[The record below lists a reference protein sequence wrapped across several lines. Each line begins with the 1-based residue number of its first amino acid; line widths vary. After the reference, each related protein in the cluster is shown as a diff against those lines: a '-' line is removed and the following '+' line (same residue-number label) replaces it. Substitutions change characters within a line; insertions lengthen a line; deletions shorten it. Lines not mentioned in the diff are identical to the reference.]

1 MPAIKPSIVAASI
14 ACLLIIPCIH
24 AAPRPTSPRVE
35 PPLPERWQPNADES
49 RLMGEF
55 EGRATNI
62 SPKAQRFPSTPS
74 AESIPKNF
82 SPWWLRGQIQSIG
95 KKTQRENI
103 TLEDLY
109 MRAIRHS
116 TQIRVFGDLP
126 VIRETGIREAK
137 GAFDTNAF
145 LNSQFERRNEPVGNT
160 LTTGGADRFK
170 QDEWSIEAGIKK
182 KIATGADI
190 TLSQRVAQ
198 TRNNSIYFSPNDQST
213 GRLELS
219 IVQPLIK
226 GAGVGYNRSI
236 IQIAKIDSEVAM
248 SEFIRQTESHI
259 QEIART
265 YWSLYA
271 ARVTYLQKLRLL
283 EETGKLAD
291 EIKAREKIDAQTSQI
306 FRAQSAVAAR
316 KADLIRSEAAVRNA
330 QDRLAALTSDPRLL
344 PNSGIELVPT
354 DRLVL
359 SGEMVDAQQAAQT
372 ALQCRPEINQAFNQL
387 RAATI
392 REKMS
397 RNEVLPELN
406 LVLRGSLGGMDN
418 TDFFSGYSREHNTGG
433 PGFTVGFEVKY
444 PLENNIARARLE
456 RRKLELRQQID
467 QLRTTVDSVLLEVK
481 ISAREVGT
489 AYREATAKYAAVKAY
504 SEDIESLQ
512 ARRSVQPFLDP
523 AVSALIGAE
532 ATKSANISQTTD
544 YIDRMLDAQ
553 DRRARAEEEFIMAAS
568 EYQVALVNLQ
578 RAKGKLLAFEGIQV
592 MRGRDEQNLPLL
604 YLEKAGRDG
613 KSVPSGKANTQRE

>member
-1 MPAIKPSIVAASI
+1 MPAIQPSIVAASI
-14 ACLLIIPCIH
+14 ACLLLIPCAH
-24 AAPRPTSPRVE
+24 AAPRPTSPQAE
-35 PPLPERWQPNADES
+35 PPLPERWQPNAEEA
-49 RLMGEF
+49 RLLGEF
-55 EGRATNI
+55 ENRAANI

-74 AESIPKNF
+74 AESIPKSF
-82 SPWWLRGQIQSIG
+82 SPWWLRGQVQSIG
-95 KKTQRENI
+95 KKTHRENI

-145 LNSQFERRNEPVGNT
+145 LNSQFERTNDPVGST
-160 LTTGGADRFK
+160 LTTGGADRFQ

-182 KIATGADI
+182 KISTGADVS
-190 TLSQRVAQ
+190 LSQKIAQ
-198 TRNNSIYFSPNDQST
+198 TRNNSIYFTPNAQST

-219 IVQPLIK
+219 IIQPLIK
-226 GAGVGYNRSI
+226 GSGVGYNRSI

-248 SEFIRQTESHI
+248 SEFVRQTESHI

-265 YWSLYA
+265 YWALYA

-283 EETGKLAD
+283 EETGKLAN
-291 EIKAREKIDAQTSQI
+291 EIKARENIDAQSSQI

-316 KADLIRSEAAVRNA
+316 KADLIRSEAAIRNA

-359 SGEMVDAQQAAQT
+359 TGEMVDAQQAAHT
-372 ALQCRPEINQAFNQL
+372 ALRSRPEINQAFNQL

-406 LVLRGSLGGMDN
+406 LVLKGSLGGIDGGN
-418 TDFFSGYSREHNTGG
+418 YFAGYAREYNTGA
-433 PGFTVGFEVKY
+433 PGFTVGFELKY

-456 RRKLELRQQID
+456 RRRLELRQQID

-489 AYREATAKYAAVKAY
+489 AYREATSKYAAVKAY

-532 ATKSANISQTTD
+532 ATKAANLSQTTD

-553 DRRARAEEEFIMAAS
+553 DRRARAEEDFIMAAS

-578 RAKGKLLAFEGIQV
+578 RAKGKLLGFEGIQI
-592 MRGRDEQNLPLL
+592 MRGRDDQNLPLL
-604 YLEKAGRDG
+604 YLEKGGRDG
-613 KSVPSGKANTQRE
+613 KSSRDAKSLTRNE